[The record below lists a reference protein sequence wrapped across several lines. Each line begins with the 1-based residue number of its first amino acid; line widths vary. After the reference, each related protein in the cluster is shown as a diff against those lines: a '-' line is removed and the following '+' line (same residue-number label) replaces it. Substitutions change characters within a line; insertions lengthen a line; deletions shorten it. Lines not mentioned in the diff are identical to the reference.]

1 MTDTPMTPSL
11 PTLRGF
17 RLPVCGL
24 AGWSWVEDP
33 EAADQAV
40 RAVLLTE
47 PGERIGR
54 PFFGAGLRRF
64 LFEPNSLETRTRL
77 RIAIEEAIRRDLSRL
92 ALEGVEVSASPR
104 EPERLN
110 VTVRF
115 RIPGGQVPQAVSTD
129 LMLQGG
135 TGGAG

>member
-1 MTDTPMTPSL
+1 MLSSL
-11 PTLRGF
+11 PPLRGI
-17 RLPVCGL
+17 RLPVCGP
-24 AGWSWVEDP
+24 AGWSWIEDP

-54 PFFGAGLRRF
+54 PLFGAGLRRF

-77 RIAIEEAIRRDLSRL
+77 RLTVEEAIRRDLPRL
-92 ALEGVEVSASPR
+92 ALEGVEVSTVPR
-104 EPERLN
+104 EPERLD

-115 RIPGGQVPQAVSTD
+115 RVPGSQVPQAVSTG
-129 LMLQGG
+129 LTFQGG
-135 TGGAG
+135 TGGGA